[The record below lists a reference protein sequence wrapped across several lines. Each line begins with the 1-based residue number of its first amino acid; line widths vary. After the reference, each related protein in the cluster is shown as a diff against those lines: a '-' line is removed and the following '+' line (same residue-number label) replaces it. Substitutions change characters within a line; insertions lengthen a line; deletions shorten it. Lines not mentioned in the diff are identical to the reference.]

1 MQIIN
6 QDYKKGFV
14 KLRVTEQDDLWYLS
28 QLIDPGD
35 LIKGK
40 TTRKIKIGDGENAK
54 VTKKTMTLKIE
65 AETIDF
71 GSTGITLR
79 INGKVKEGM
88 EEVPKDSYH
97 SITLEEGSEF
107 LLEKPSWLSYQ
118 KQRLQEAS
126 EKKYL
131 YLFCLLDREEALFA
145 ISKKFGYEILV
156 KIKGDVPK
164 KSKEVNI
171 SKDFHQELIKALETY
186 VVRNC
191 PERIIIASPAF
202 YKEDLA
208 KKIKDEGIKNK
219 MV

>member
-54 VTKKTMTLKIE
+54 VTKKTMMLKIE

-79 INGKVKEGM
+79 INGKVKEGI

-107 LLEKPSWLSYQ
+107 LLEKTSWLSYQ

-126 EKKYL
+126 EK
-131 YLFCLLDREEALFA
+131 
-145 ISKKFGYEILV
+145 
-156 KIKGDVPK
+156 
-164 KSKEVNI
+164 NI
-171 SKDFHQELIKALETY
+171 SICS
-186 VVRNC
+186 VC
-191 PERIIIASPAF
+191 
-202 YKEDLA
+202 
-208 KKIKDEGIKNK
+208 
-219 MV
+219 